1 MDRSNT
7 GSGQHIRAVVAR
19 PTLGRTDLYGSVAP
33 TCTAGSH
40 RPARRG
46 RTDLSGGVAPT
57 CPAGSHRPVH
67 RWGGAPARECR
78 CGDL

>member
-19 PTLGRTDLYGSVAP
+19 PTLGRTDLYGGVAP

-40 RPARRG
+40 RPVRRG
-46 RTDLSGGVAPT
+46 RTDLYGGVAPT
-57 CPAGSHRPVH
+57 CPQVRGRTCAGVSV
-67 RWGGAPARECR
+67 RWP
-78 CGDL
+78 